1 MSCARS
7 AISELLTMR
16 GRALATLL
24 ASAAALLA
32 GCGVVRPSDF
42 PQVCPN
48 YDEVIR
54 PLAEASCSEC
64 HSPTVAEGGYIVGL
78 HTQTVSRRDD
88 GTPRVDPGNEDSLF
102 LQAVKGTL
110 PGHPQVRDL
119 SEEEVSTLERWVVAC
134 RGAPQKHEFHPP
146 GWATSTDKD
155 QFHGVKLREKFYRF
169 GECQKCHGEDLRGG
183 KSGIDCNSC
192 HVKGPLECNTC
203 HGDATSPAPPKDLSG
218 VRLTTSLGV
227 GAHRAH
233 VTDGPAHKAYGCAK
247 CHLDVQNVE
256 DEGHYRRRGVFLTG
270 PAEVI
275 LQSGPGGVATWDRT
289 TATCTNSACHAPF
302 PSDTSSTRKD
312 PVWTR
317 AGEITCGSCHGA
329 PPSNHASGNERC
341 ELCHGS
347 SYADGGVDFSL
358 HLNGT
363 VDVRGGGMRCDS
375 CHAGPDS
382 PAFVDLQG
390 RGTDAGVRTV
400 GAHDAHLHAS
410 RLRGPLTCN
419 ECHLVPANVF
429 SPGHI
434 DSPPPAE
441 VFPDGGSGLAW
452 SFNAMPVYDASNA
465 TCTTYCHGA
474 GNFGHPDTA
483 PNLLRTPSW
492 TGGSDQ
498 AACGTCHGLPPQDG
512 TVGHVAAVGLSC
524 DTCHSG
530 SVEPDGG
537 IRFSPGPDGGLTS
550 KHLDGKI
557 TGQ

>member
-7 AISELLTMR
+7 AISKP
-16 GRALATLL
+16 LATLL
-24 ASAAALLA
+24 ATLAALLA

-42 PQVCPN
+42 PEICPN
-48 YDEVIR
+48 YETTIR
-54 PLAEASCSEC
+54 PLVESRCAEC
-64 HSPTVAEGGYIVGL
+64 HSPTRAEGKYVVGL

-102 LQAVKGTL
+102 LQALKGTL
-110 PGHPQVRDL
+110 PGHPAVGEL
-119 SEEEVSTLERWVVAC
+119 GEEEQAMLERWVVEC
-134 RGAPQKHEFHPP
+134 RGAPLPHEYHPR
-146 GWATSTDKD
+146 GWATATDKE
-155 QFHGVKLREKFYRF
+155 QFHGVALRAKFYRF
-169 GECQKCHGEDLRGG
+169 GECQKCHGDDFRGG
-183 KSGIDCNSC
+183 KSGVDCNAC

-203 HGDATSPAPPKDLSG
+203 HGDADSPAPPKDLSG

-247 CHLDVQNVE
+247 CHVDVKKVE
-256 DEGHYRRRGVFLTG
+256 DEGHYRRDGVFLTG
-270 PAEVI
+270 PAEVL
-275 LQSGPGGVATWDRT
+275 LQSGPGGAAAWDRT
-289 TATCTNSACHAPF
+289 TATCTNSACHAP
-302 PSDTSSTRKD
+302 SITDTSTSKMD

-317 AGEITCGSCHGA
+317 AGKGEITCGSCHGA
-329 PPSNHASGNERC
+329 PPSNHAAGNLQC
-341 ELCHGS
+341 ELCHGA
-347 SYADGGVDFSL
+347 SYADGGVDFTL

-363 VDVRGGGMRCDS
+363 VDVRGGGVRCDS

-382 PAFVDLQG
+382 PAFFDLEG
-390 RGTDAGVRTV
+390 RGTDAGVQTV

-410 RLRGPLTCN
+410 NLRGPLTCN
-419 ECHLVPANVF
+419 ECHLVPAMVF

-434 DSPPPAE
+434 DTARPAE

-452 SFNAMPVYDASNA
+452 SFGAMPVYDASNA

-483 PNLLRTPSW
+483 PGLLRTPSW
-492 TGGSDQ
+492 TGGPTQ
-498 AACGTCHGLPPQDG
+498 AACGTCHGLPPLDG
-512 TVGHVAAVGLSC
+512 TVGHTAAMSLAC
-524 DTCHSG
+524 DTCHG
-530 SVEPDGG
+530 GTVGADGG
-537 IRFSPGPDGGLTS
+537 ILFSTGPDGGLTS